1 MERDSRRAFAP
12 HREGC
17 LGGVPGGGR
26 PGPGAA
32 GWSMQPVAGRLALPF
47 HLTVASRIDYSAVMK
62 PEELQQ
68 QRERLR
74 LTQQELAVKLGV
86 AVMTVSKWER
96 GIHRIPESVALL
108 LQQMRPEKGAKSKR
122 SR

>member
-1 MERDSRRAFAP
+1 
-12 HREGC
+12 
-17 LGGVPGGGR
+17 
-26 PGPGAA
+26 
-32 GWSMQPVAGRLALPF
+32 MQPVAVRLALHF
-47 HLTVASRIDYSAVMK
+47 HLTVTSRIDYSAIMK